1 MPNRF
6 LQWTFSLVILGSAG
20 FLVYVM
26 IGKVQSNSPPHS
38 VTTNYVEQAD
48 AGMEGFVYRQTDKGL
63 VQWEVEAQKAE
74 IFDSEHRAVLHTV
87 QVKMFGHKGKE
98 MTLHA
103 DGGTIN
109 TETNEFDLRNNQ
121 GPIVIE
127 LANGYTI
134 FTPHIHWVAEQQE
147 ISTKTPVTIQGH
159 GMTITGIGL
168 VGHLDSEE
176 FTVLANVRVQ
186 VAS

>member
-6 LQWTFSLVILGSAG
+6 LRWTLSLVILGSAG

-26 IGKVQSNSPPHS
+26 IGKVQSHSLPPS
-38 VTTNYVEQAD
+38 VTTNNVKQAD
-48 AGMEGFVYRQTDKGL
+48 AGMKGFVYRQTDNGL
-63 VQWEVEAQKAE
+63 IQWEVEAQKAE
-74 IFDSEHRAVLHTV
+74 IFDSQHHAVLHTV
-87 QVKMFGHKGKE
+87 QVKMFGRQGKE
-98 MTLHA
+98 MTLQA

-121 GPIVIE
+121 DPIVIE

-134 FTPHIHWVAEQQE
+134 FTPHIHWVEARQE

-159 GMTITGIGL
+159 GISITGIGL
-168 VGHLDSEE
+168 VGRLDSEE
-176 FTVLANVRVQ
+176 FTVLKNVRVQ